1 MLEETN
7 AQELLVKCPNCADPG
22 HVYLERSKTLDGETV
37 EVFTCNLLKDQPS
50 CRRECLPK
58 DLR

>member
-1 MLEETN
+1 MLEESFT
-7 AQELLVKCPNCADPG
+7 QELVVKCPNCSDPG
-22 HVYLERSKTLDGETV
+22 HVLLERSKTLAGETV
-37 EVFTCNLLKDQPS
+37 ELFTCNLLPDQPS